1 MQKKKIAAIALIIA
15 ITLSMFGLIYA
26 HWSDYLYIEGSV
38 EMGSLTLVFDPDEIL
53 VCVDNEP
60 PYVIPPYPGK
70 EVGWCEI
77 YYDPESYTED
87 IHTLP
92 KYGYKILVCKIHD
105 AYPQYEVHFTTV
117 TVHNIGTI
125 PLIISGFNVYDPTG
139 ELNWEWEVPPPTS
152 PAKGFFWK
160 DFDGDG
166 VYDPG
171 EEEIMNVLI
180 KNFVGEQLE
189 PCEAKKGEVDIDFKQ
204 PAEECHTYH
213 FEIEIEAIQWNKYV
227 P

>member
-1 MQKKKIAAIALIIA
+1 MKNKKFAAVPLLIAIALS
-15 ITLSMFGLIYA
+15 LFGFVYA
-26 HWSDYLYIEGSV
+26 HWSDYVKIEGTV
-38 EMGSLTLVFDPDEIL
+38 HMGSLTLAFDPTEFLDCIDIE
-53 VCVDNEP
+53 
-60 PYVIPPYPGK
+60 
-70 EVGWCEI
+70 EVTGDKDIGSCDI
-77 YYDPESYTED
+77 YYNLTSYIYDE
-87 IHTLP
+87 HTG
-92 KYGYKILVCKIHD
+92 KYGYKILVFNITN

-117 TVHNIGTI
+117 TIHNIGTI
-125 PLIISGFNVYDPTG
+125 PIIISDFIVSDPTG
-139 ELNWEWEVPPPTS
+139 ELRWKWEVPPPTS

-166 VYDPG
+166 VYDLG
-171 EEEIMNVLI
+171 EEIMNVLI

-213 FEIEIEAIQWNKYV
+213 FEIEIKGVQWNKYV